1 MAVAV
6 PYLILAAA
14 TVSAVGAVRQ
24 GQAASNAANYNAEV
38 ASQNAQA
45 MSAQGEAASEQLT
58 RTTEQRQGAA
68 MAAYGASG
76 VQMGEGSPMDVMQSN
91 VRAATLDNL
100 TSQYNYKMRGLGYQ
114 DSAALMSSQA
124 SNDTTAGYLSG
135 MGALFQG
142 AGTAIPKFGV

>member
-24 GQAASNAANYNAEV
+24 GQAAKAAADYNATI
-38 ASQNAQA
+38 ANQNAQA
-45 MSAQGEAASEQLT
+45 AAAQGEAASEQQA
-58 RTTEQRQGAA
+58 RESERKMGSA

-76 VQMGEGSPMDVMQSN
+76 VQMGSGSPMDVLADVARSSE
-91 VRAATLDNL
+91 LDRQ
-100 TSQYNYKMRGLGYQ
+100 TTVYNYKMRGLGFQ
-114 DSAALMSSQA
+114 DQAGLDIAQGENASS
-124 SNDTTAGYLSG
+124 AGYLTA

-142 AGTAIPKFGV
+142 AGTAIPKFG